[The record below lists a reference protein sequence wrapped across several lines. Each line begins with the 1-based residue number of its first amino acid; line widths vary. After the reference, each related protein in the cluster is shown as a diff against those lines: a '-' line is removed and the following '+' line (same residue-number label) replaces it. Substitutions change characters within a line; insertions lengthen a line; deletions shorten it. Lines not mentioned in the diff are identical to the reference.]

1 LGFSFCP
8 YLDRT
13 FHEARRRLPG
23 RDGTWAFLLGFGIF
37 FAAMISFT
45 VIYSRAGTLA
55 AVPGDGSTPIHLI
68 HALSP
73 IVLGH
78 MVLQLGFTIG
88 AHTPWS
94 VREAPGEFEHSA
106 KARNR
111 LWLLGPAGAGIFIS
125 LAITGWKGMLG
136 LTAFE
141 VAYRSF
147 LAFYGLVFP
156 AYIWICALPLGKSTK
171 PTRHTITIW
180 IVAVVLASPAY
191 WMGFMERQSVWLLL
205 GVGIVLGSRWVG
217 PMLLNSPKRQPA

>member
-1 LGFSFCP
+1 
-8 YLDRT
+8 
-13 FHEARRRLPG
+13 
-23 RDGTWAFLLGFGIF
+23 
-37 FAAMISFT
+37 
-45 VIYSRAGTLA
+45 
-55 AVPGDGSTPIHLI
+55 
-68 HALSP
+68 
-73 IVLGH
+73 